1 MADIKDANKEER
13 VYCGFQIPPF
23 ASERRIS
30 KHIVL
35 CRVPPVS
42 ACL

>member
-13 VYCGFQIPPF
+13 VYSGFQIPPF

-35 CRVPPVS
+35 CSVS
-42 ACL
+42 LASAHL